1 MKRLGALLSALVAV
15 TTIVGAAA
23 VGLMLVHI
31 TVEVVL
37 RNVFRASIPGTP
49 AIVANYYMAAVSFLP
64 VALAEKLDQHIAM
77 DVVYTMMPE
86 TAQIWVLRLVRLLL
100 AGLTGGAA
108 WGFLLS
114 ALEKLESR
122 SFVLEN
128 SVKVAD
134 WPGYFML
141 PIGFGLWSL
150 LCLYKLVASFRS
162 DNAVLLA
169 QLRATV

>member
-1 MKRLGALLSALVAV
+1 MKRLGAILSALVAV

-23 VGLMLVHI
+23 VGFMLVHI
-31 TVEVVL
+31 TAEVIT
-37 RNVFRASIPGTP
+37 RNLFRVSIPGTP

-77 DVVYTMMPE
+77 DVVYRMLPNST
-86 TAQIWVLRLVRLLL
+86 QVWVLRLVQLIL
-100 AGLTGGAA
+100 AALTGAA
-108 WGFLLS
+108 ASGFLLS
-114 ALEKLESR
+114 ALEKFGSG

-128 SVKVAD
+128 SVKVPD

-150 LCLYKLVASFRS
+150 ICIYKLVASFRS
-162 DNAVLLA
+162 DHAVLLA
-169 QLRATV
+169 RLRATV